1 MPPIDWPREADS
13 EQTTE
18 PRRVALDDLAGLL
31 RGQGFTV
38 DTETWHLVNVE
49 RRVTV

>member
-1 MPPIDWPREADS
+1 MPPIDWPREADY

-18 PRRVALDDLAGLL
+18 PHRMTLDDLAGLL

-38 DTETWHLVNVE
+38 DTEVCHLA
-49 RRVTV
+49 TSSGG